1 MPMKKI
7 LIFLEYSLLSVLSF
21 LLFISPFS
29 RWYAKT
35 LIISA
40 FLLWLI
46 WKAVSKDLSFR
57 LPRTLLLPVLAIFVV
72 CAFGLFLSR
81 DFHHSQKIVFN
92 RYFPYLMAFI
102 LGIDL
107 AGRSKRNFYWF
118 ACAFLFSAAFVAAG
132 GIWDYLV
139 LQPIRLY
146 SSFGRKIPFA
156 MLPLFIT
163 YFFPFCAAVVCF
175 AKNRILSILAAV
187 ALVFLFPC
195 VIWQG
200 SRAAWVAIA
209 LSALLVALLRS
220 RRVFFSVVIFLSLI
234 LSFGIL
240 SPGIRHKL
248 ETLPH
253 PSQWNYRTPLYAS
266 ALKMFSD
273 HPVIGT
279 GLGMY
284 EQLIKKPEY
293 ALPADYPNPDKS
305 LYLHPHSVY
314 FEVMA
319 ETGVIGLLAFFYFFV
334 AYFYFVLSSL
344 KRFTDPDTKAFVV
357 GISALVFAALIF
369 GISGSIITVGV
380 NETIIFW
387 FLTGISIG
395 LIHGEKQTGV
405 TENG

>member
-1 MPMKKI
+1 MPMKKTR
-7 LIFLEYSLLSVLSF
+7 IFLEYLLLSVLSF

-29 RWYAKT
+29 RWYAKI

-40 FLLWLI
+40 FLLWLV
-46 WKAVSKDLSFR
+46 WKALSKDLSFR
-57 LPRTLLLPVLAIFVV
+57 LPRTLLFPVLAVLVV
-72 CAFGLFLSR
+72 CALGLFLSR

-92 RYFPYLMAFI
+92 RYLPYLMAFI

-107 AGRSKRNFYWF
+107 AGRSKKFLF
-118 ACAFLFSAAFVAAG
+118 CVACAFLFSAAFVAAG

-139 LQPIRLY
+139 LQPVRLY
-146 SSFGRKIPFA
+146 TAFGRAIPFA

-163 YFFPFCAAVVCF
+163 YFFPFCAAIVCF
-175 AKNRILSILAAV
+175 AKNRILWVLAAI

-195 VIWQG
+195 VVWQG

-209 LSALLVALLRS
+209 LSALLVAFLRS
-220 RRVFFSVVIFLSLI
+220 RRVFLGVSIFLFLAFSLG
-234 LSFGIL
+234 LL

-253 PSQWNYRTPLYAS
+253 PSEWNYRTPLFAS
-266 ALKMFSD
+266 ALKMFDD

-293 ALPADYPNPDKS
+293 ALPEDYPNPDKR

-314 FEVMA
+314 LEVMA
-319 ETGVIGLLAFFYFFV
+319 ETGMIGLLAFFYFFV
-334 AYFYFVLSSL
+334 TYFYFALTSL
-344 KRFTDPDTKAFVV
+344 KRFTDQDKKAAVT

-387 FLTGISIG
+387 FLTAISIG
-395 LIHGEKQTGV
+395 LARSEKQTGV
-405 TENG
+405 K